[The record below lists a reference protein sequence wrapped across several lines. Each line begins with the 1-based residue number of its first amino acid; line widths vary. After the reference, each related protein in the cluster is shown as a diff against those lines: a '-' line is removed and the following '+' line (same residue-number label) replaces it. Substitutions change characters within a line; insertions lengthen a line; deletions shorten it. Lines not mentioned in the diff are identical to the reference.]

1 MGWNLLTN
9 VVYTHLLTMYHIT
22 SWDIQVIN
30 GGLWDLV
37 HFKCFT
43 WQECSRCFTSWRL
56 LSLSLAMFLQT
67 VQTVQTA
74 LVKANVG
81 GFDMFFFVVMLLK
94 EEILHQLIW
103 SISQYLQGFIYARW
117 CRISS
122 INSIFPHF
130 FVFTWQTVKPVVRC
144 SAPKN
149 PGFCD
154 L

>member
-81 GFDMFFFVVMLLK
+81 GFDMFFFCCDTVERRNPAPVDMVNIPVFTRFYICQVVQDFF
-94 EEILHQLIW
+94 HQ
-103 SISQYLQGFIYARW
+103 QY
-117 CRISS
+117 ISS
-122 INSIFPHF
+122 F
-130 FVFTWQTVKPVVRC
+130 FCFHLANCKASSPMFCPKKPRV
-144 SAPKN
+144 
-149 PGFCD
+149 